1 MKHERRQVVVIGAGQ
16 AGLAMGYCLAQ
27 HGIDFVLLDSA
38 KQIGDSWRS
47 RWDSL
52 ALFTPTEL
60 DGLPGLP
67 FPAPPRSYPNK
78 DQMADYLARYAEHFN
93 LPVRL
98 DSPVTSLTRATS
110 GRDAASPTSGRD
122 AASPTSGRDA
132 ASPTSGSYEIA
143 TPGVHYEAQR
153 VVISIG
159 AYQTPFIPA
168 FHADL
173 AEDVVKLHS
182 SQYRSA
188 AQLGPGNVIVVGT
201 GNSGVQIAMDLSRTH
216 EVFLSGRQ
224 NRHMPK
230 RFLGLDIHKLPDL
243 LGATRIKLDA
253 PWFRKAMTRV
263 RSRLQGRERRR
274 TQGDRLVGLNLA
286 QVTKE
291 YALRRVP
298 RAVAARGRE
307 VVFAN
312 GDSVRAD
319 NVLWATGFQWDAPW
333 IHLPVFDD
341 DGLPLHDGGP
351 APGAAGVYFLGLRY
365 LRRFNSSLVYGVGRD
380 ASVLA
385 EHIQQSFA
393 S

>member
-1 MKHERRQVVVIGAGQ
+1 MKHERKQVVVIGAGQ
-16 AGLAMGYCLAQ
+16 AGLAMGYYLAQ

-38 KQIGDSWRS
+38 KHIGDSWRS

-67 FPAPPRSYPNK
+67 FPAPPGSYPSK
-78 DQMADYLARYAEHFN
+78 DQMADYLTRYAEHFN

-98 DSPVTSLTRATS
+98 DSPVTSLTRA
-110 GRDAASPTSGRD
+110 TSGRD

-173 AEDVVKLHS
+173 AEDVVQLHS

-216 EVFLSGRQ
+216 QVFLSGRE
-224 NRHMPK
+224 NRHLQK
-230 RFLGLDIHKLPDL
+230 RFLGQDIQTLLDL
-243 LGATRIKLDA
+243 LGATKIKLDA
-253 PWFRKAMTRV
+253 PWFRKAMKRV
-263 RSRLQGRERRR
+263 RSRLQGPERRR
-274 TQGDRLVGLNLA
+274 TQGDRLVGSSLA
-286 QVTKE
+286 EVTKE

-298 RAVAARGRE
+298 RAVAARGRQ
-307 VVFAN
+307 VVFDN

-319 NVLWATGFQWDAPW
+319 NVIWATGFQWDAPW

-365 LRRFNSSLVYGVGRD
+365 LRRFNSSLVCGVGRD
-380 ASVLA
+380 AGVLA
-385 EHIQQSFA
+385 SHIQQSFA